1 MINLLASI
9 KTHYEDMTNR
19 EKRIAEFLTKNN
31 FGKIFTITELA
42 EKCDVSEASIFRFA
56 KTIGY
61 KEYPELKIAI
71 ANQEYHSYSLNM
83 NKDDSMSTL
92 FSKVCDDVLSSLG
105 KTKNLLKEE
114 ALNKTV
120 ELIMGSKSIYL
131 FGVANSGNICGDFE
145 HKLFRLGFN
154 ARSLTDSH
162 MQIIAA
168 SQITKKQL
176 IIAVSHSGRT
186 KDILESTKLAKENG
200 ASVVVMTAYADS
212 PLAAMGD
219 VVLLTKSDETNYRML
234 GLSSRYAL
242 LAIIDTIYSYIA
254 IHSENK
260 NQVSQKIEED
270 IAIKRIESKKKKSS
284 R

>member
-19 EKRIAEFLTKNN
+19 EKRIADFLTKNN

-61 KEYPELKIAI
+61 KGYPKLKIAI